1 MKKFMDED
9 FLLQND
15 TAKRLYHQAAETT
28 PILDYHNHLEPQ
40 VIYEDRCYPD
50 IAEVWLGRDHYKWRA
65 MRADGIGEDKI
76 TGKASGREKFDAW
89 CAVMPDL
96 IGNPLYHWTHLEL
109 KRYFGM
115 DTIICSENADQIWEQ
130 TNAMLNTPEYSVRNL
145 LRKMNVKTLCTT
157 DDPLDDLRWHKLL
170 KADFEI
176 RVLPAFRPDPV
187 LNIEKEGYLEYLGKL
202 AELTGEDCGS
212 WEGLKA
218 ALKKRMDH
226 FAEQGC
232 KLSDH
237 ALNGDFYAPADEAQ
251 IQKLLDQKKAGQ
263 PLTISQL
270 RQYRGAVLV
279 FLASEYVKRGWA
291 MQLHIGALR
300 NNNSRM
306 FAKLGA
312 DTGYDSTDDPMIA
325 GQLNSLLDAME
336 QNAGVPKLILYSL
349 NSKDYEVLATAAG
362 NFQDGS
368 LPGKI
373 QLGSAWWFCD
383 QKRGMEKQLDTLAE
397 VGLLSRFV
405 GMLTDSRSFLS
416 FPRHEYFRRILCN
429 KLGTWVENGEAPQ
442 DWMQLEKMV
451 RDICYDNAVRYFEF

>member
-15 TAKRLYHQAAETT
+15 TAKRLYHQAAETM

-115 DTIICSENADQIWEQ
+115 DTIICPENADQIWEQ

-187 LNIEKEGYLEYLGKL
+187 LNIEKEGYLEYLEKL
-202 AELTGEDCGS
+202 AELIGEDCGC

-237 ALNGDFYAPADEAQ
+237 ALNGDFYAPVDEAQ

-263 PLTISQL
+263 SLTISQL

-442 DWMQLEKMV
+442 DWTQLEKMV

>member
-15 TAKRLYHQAAETT
+15 TAKRLYHQAAETM

-115 DTIICSENADQIWEQ
+115 DTIICPENADQIWEQ

-212 WEGLKA
+212 WEGLKT

-263 PLTISQL
+263 SFTISQL
-270 RQYRGAVLV
+270 RQYRGALLV

-442 DWMQLEKMV
+442 DWTQLEKMV